1 MCRKKTVI
9 YRVWY
14 NPQFQASTGGFGIYP
29 SQIRGDYCKEL
40 LKKKHKNQIESR
52 KRHEQKIHTHKKDI
66 KMALKNIKM
75 FKFTHN

>member
-9 YRVWY
+9 YQVWY

-29 SQIRGDYCKEL
+29 PQIRGDYCKEL

-52 KRHEQKIHTHKKDI
+52 KKI
-66 KMALKNIKM
+66 
-75 FKFTHN
+75 